1 MAAGLAL
8 GIQAGLSFLGGRSAK
23 KAAKAEARARKAM
36 AAYNAKVIR
45 ANAKAEADAIEAQ
58 SARLTKQQREVFA
71 QQRMS
76 VTSRG
81 GLETG
86 GDLLSLIESAKNMQL
101 DLLELQ
107 RQRDIA
113 LISGENQANKAIYE
127 GQLGANIAEAQ
138 GRAAMTQGILGAV
151 GTIAGGFA
159 SGTFSFAPKTIN
171 ANATLTPSLNTALGR
186 SNSFVT
192 RAMGS
197 SPTFSLTGNQIPSYL
212 RR

>member
-1 MAAGLAL
+1 MSAAIA
-8 GIQAGLSFLGGRSAK
+8 IQAGASILGGIFGS
-23 KAAKAEARARKAM
+23 KAASKQARAARAM
-36 AAYNAKVIR
+36 ARYNASVIR
-45 ANAKAEADAIEAQ
+45 MNAQAEADAIEAQ
-58 SARLTKQQREVFA
+58 SKRLTKQQREVFA

-76 VTSRG
+76 VASRG

-101 DLLELQ
+101 DLLEVQ

-113 LISGENQANKAIYE
+113 RISGENQANKAIYE
-127 GQLGANIAEAQ
+127 GQVSANIARSQ
-138 GRAAMTQGILGAV
+138 GRAAMMQGILGAA
-151 GTIAGGFA
+151 GTVAGGFA
-159 SGTFSFAPKTIN
+159 DGTLSFGSKAIN